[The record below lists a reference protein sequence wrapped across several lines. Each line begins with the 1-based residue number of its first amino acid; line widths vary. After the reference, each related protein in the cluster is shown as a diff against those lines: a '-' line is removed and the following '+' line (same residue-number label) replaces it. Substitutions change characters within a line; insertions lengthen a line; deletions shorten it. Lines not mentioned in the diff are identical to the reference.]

1 VHSTE
6 TVLSVCCC
14 KRCRWKACVHNFSSV
29 GSCKGKGKGKV
40 CHTISSVGGVLISL
54 SWDPSGGN
62 TQTRACSKRAAVNIV
77 SFIRTAAPAMRS
89 RATSA
94 VATCRNDPNDNVTK
108 VCCLVEQA
116 LTAATIADCIDRLRG
131 DGVGGRDPEH
141 SDRKRDD
148 SIARRLQV
156 IVAERLRP
164 RQDIVSRFVFLCLR
178 WMTPEQAF

>member
-1 VHSTE
+1 VSITSVQLVH
-6 TVLSVCCC
+6 VKVKVKVKYAILSAVWAGC
-14 KRCRWKACVHNFSSV
+14 SSPFL
-29 GSCKGKGKGKV
+29 G
-40 CHTISSVGGVLISL
+40 TT
-54 SWDPSGGN
+54 SGGN

-148 SIARRLQV
+148 SLARRLQV